1 LIDLTVAAAGHDPRT
16 EREDAMLRTPS
27 LSARSP
33 ALPGCRA
40 LWLNSRLLVVAAGV
54 ATLSACGGVQI
65 KPAAVLPKPLVVTM
79 PAHVGLVIPGEMRNF
94 VHNETRWGVEWTV
107 ALGEGHKNLM
117 LEVLKDEFSDVKEY
131 KDVESARGEPDLKVI
146 FEPRI
151 EQYSFVTAR
160 ETGGRYYAVTIR
172 YRIDLYSPAGEKV
185 DSFTLTGYGNAL
197 AKGMSSGKPLAAAS
211 VAAMRDAAAKFLVQF
226 PEQSIG
232 ERLARNEPVILE
244 TKSASADAGG
254 IETVPI
260 EEATVDAGSV
270 AAPAPPGPTPAPP
283 TPATTPV
290 AQKAS

>member
-1 LIDLTVAAAGHDPRT
+1 MLLTPSPSAHDP
-16 EREDAMLRTPS
+16 
-27 LSARSP
+27 
-33 ALPGCRA
+33 ALMGCRA
-40 LWLNSRLLVVAAGV
+40 LWLNIRLLAVAAGV
-54 ATLSACGGVQI
+54 ATLCACGGIQI
-65 KPAAVLPKPLVVTM
+65 KPEAVLPKPLVVMM

-94 VHNETRWGVEWTV
+94 VHNETRWGVEWNV

-117 LEVLKDEFSDVKEY
+117 LAVLKDEFSDVKEY

-185 DSFTLTGYGNAL
+185 DSLSLTGYGNAL
-197 AKGMSSGKPLAAAS
+197 AKGMSSGKPLAVAS

-232 ERLARNEPVILE
+232 ERLARNEPVIVE
-244 TKSASADAGG
+244 TKSAAADAGG

-260 EEATVDAGSV
+260 EEATVDAGPAV
-270 AAPAPPGPTPAPP
+270 AAPPAPGATPAPP

-290 AQKAS
+290 VEKAS